1 MKAAGLEK
9 SSTSGVESSVRVLL
23 LEESLADSQDILEE
37 LRATGMTIEPT
48 VVSTRQEFLEAI
60 GSQDFSIVLS
70 AYRLPDWS
78 GLEAFEELQK
88 AGKAIPFI
96 LVTGVFGE

>member
-9 SSTSGVESSVRVLL
+9 PGTSGVESPVRVLL

-48 VVSTRQEFLEAI
+48 VVSTTVV
-60 GSQDFSIVLS
+60 IVVGI
-70 AYRLPDWS
+70 A
-78 GLEAFEELQK
+78 
-88 AGKAIPFI
+88 
-96 LVTGVFGE
+96 